1 MISERMLLMH
11 FVVWLM
17 PLARISRFLYHQY
30 TNFFGNITCGYFF
43 PLIFSYFS
51 LNVLF
56 LRLKCSK
63 SDIFQQHKEFEE
75 IEGRLQRREPLILG
89 TTATQRLNQRLPVEV
104 ISDPLHDVE
113 KDPYEAGYD
122 AHKLKGH
129 QVCSCHELRRFYPS
143 IIAFGHSGVYPLS
156 LLPLALKWKF
166 KLI

>member
-30 TNFFGNITCGYFF
+30 TNFFGNITCGLFF
-43 PLIFSYFS
+43 SSHFFLLSP
-51 LNVLF
+51 LNVLY
-56 LRLKCSK
+56 LCLKSSK

-89 TTATQRLNQRLPVEV
+89 TTAAQRLNQRLPVEV
-104 ISDPLHDVE
+104 ISDPLDDVE

-129 QVCSCHELRRFYPS
+129 QVCSCHEL
-143 IIAFGHSGVYPLS
+143 
-156 LLPLALKWKF
+156 
-166 KLI
+166 